1 RRDRAAHVPRCLSV
15 HSDLGPGQ
23 PRDAAHAGAGDP
35 KRKVRGARR
44 GKASHRTGTLTMDR
58 DRALQLVYDA
68 IDAINPQLPQ
78 PRRLRKTPETVIVGP
93 SGSLDS
99 LAIINFVLTLEERA
113 SDAVG
118 APVQLLDD
126 TALIAEN
133 SPFRTVD
140 ALARHLERLGHA

>member
-1 RRDRAAHVPRCLSV
+1 
-15 HSDLGPGQ
+15 
-23 PRDAAHAGAGDP
+23 
-35 KRKVRGARR
+35 
-44 GKASHRTGTLTMDR
+44 MDR

-78 PRRLRKTPETVIVGP
+78 ARRLRKTPETVIVGP

-133 SPFRTVD
+133 GPFRTVD